1 MSSLNVCFVL
11 LSQRRGLHM
20 WPTALG
26 GLDHVGSVTTY
37 IAEIRP
43 AACEDRTLI
52 EQGKGGGRLP
62 QKKIV
67 SDSSGRKNHST
78 YVMRWVIPLRA
89 YRTSIGF
96 PWSSN
101 AGETSKAARINATPS
116 HVEDSAIYCPG
127 HLLKGEKHSVPL
139 FSTHSVFWPTVS
151 QTQIRQ
157 LRWGPSPGHDLQL
170 PGSDLG

>member
-11 LSQRRGLHM
+11 LSQKRGLHM

-62 QKKIV
+62 PKKI
-67 SDSSGRKNHST
+67 SERLF
-78 YVMRWVIPLRA
+78 RPQEPLDLRNEMGDP
-89 YRTSIGF
+89 TQGISH
-96 PWSSN
+96 
-101 AGETSKAARINATPS
+101 INR
-116 HVEDSAIYCPG
+116 
-127 HLLKGEKHSVPL
+127 LSV
-139 FSTHSVFWPTVS
+139 VV
-151 QTQIRQ
+151 
-157 LRWGPSPGHDLQL
+157 
-170 PGSDLG
+170 